1 MNDQKLWFSQIEEVA
16 ARRTREGGAYLEFL
30 RVPSMSL
37 GLYVLPAGGED
48 RQAPHKQDEAYLVLQ
63 GKARM
68 RVAAEDRA
76 VSRGSLIFVAA
87 EVEHRFYDIDEELSL
102 LVFFAPAES
111 A

>member
-1 MNDQKLWFSQIEEVA
+1 MTDQQLWFSRIEDVA
-16 ARRTREGGAYLEFL
+16 ARRTQQGAAYLEFL

-37 GLYVLPAGGED
+37 GLYVLAAGSAD
-48 RQAPHKQDEAYLVLQ
+48 PQAPHEQDEAYLVLQ

-76 VSRGSLIFVAA
+76 VDAGSLIFVAA
-87 EVEHRFYDIDEELSL
+87 HVEHRFYDIEEELSV